1 MLQLFRNT
9 LFIRFLWGFMCLFLL
24 NCSIDIPD
32 KRLNHFA
39 VDTSYNDQESIIE
52 LFIEKILGYGDVI
65 AESEDSDGNEHSKSK
80 KKISIDTYI
89 PLISS
94 NDEQI
99 DETQSKKDLIYLQQQ
114 ILVSA
119 YFEIHSPPP
128 EV

>member
-1 MLQLFRNT
+1 
-9 LFIRFLWGFMCLFLL
+9 MCLFLL

-80 KKISIDTYI
+80 KNISIDSYVLPI
-89 PLISS
+89 FSK
-94 NDEQI
+94 D
-99 DETQSKKDLIYLQQQ
+99 DQSIEAKSKRELIYLKEQN
-114 ILVSA
+114 LVSA